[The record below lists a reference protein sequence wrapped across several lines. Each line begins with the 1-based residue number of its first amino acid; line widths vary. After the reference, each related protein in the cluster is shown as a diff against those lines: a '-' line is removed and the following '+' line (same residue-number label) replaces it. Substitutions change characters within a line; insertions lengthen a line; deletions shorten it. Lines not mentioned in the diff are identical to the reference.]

1 MKHVNEII
9 LKRERFIHTYI
20 YTRIFPSFFFLTN
33 FRDWTRV
40 KRRKGTIFLAY
51 PRAVV
56 ESWRVPR
63 SFQIHILRTCAP
75 HSSRQSLLPPPS
87 SFLSRHILS
96 ITITDASTSAR
107 PNTGLPHDP
116 SHPTLRA
123 RVSLAPFNH
132 ATPPPSPPPLPPL
145 YCLPRSLVG
154 IILALGNYR
163 WTRRYEASSSKEDF
177 ASERIAIRFV
187 SSSFLLQLQ
196 STIGNNFYR
205 GKEKKLVIANNNSQ
219 NRRR

>member
-132 ATPPPSPPPLPPL
+132 ATPPPPPLL
-145 YCLPRSLVG
+145 SRRFTVY
-154 IILALGNYR
+154 LA
-163 WTRRYEASSSKEDF
+163 
-177 ASERIAIRFV
+177 V
-187 SSSFLLQLQ
+187 LL
-196 STIGNNFYR
+196 
-205 GKEKKLVIANNNSQ
+205 E
-219 NRRR
+219 